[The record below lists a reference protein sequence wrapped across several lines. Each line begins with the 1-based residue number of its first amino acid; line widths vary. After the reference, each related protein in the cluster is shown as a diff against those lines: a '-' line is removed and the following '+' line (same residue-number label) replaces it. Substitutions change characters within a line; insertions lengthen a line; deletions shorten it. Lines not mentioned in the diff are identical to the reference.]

1 MNSRHELETSSAA
14 ELDTDAFHP
23 TRAGEA
29 NQSVT
34 SVPGKPGMIVR
45 SYPFLDL
52 EMPVEFMT
60 EWITPVS
67 RFFVRNHMFEPA
79 GIDPATWKLTINGQV
94 LSATLGDNAVARDFL
109 ALLPLTLDLEGG
121 DAGSIAAVG
130 LRYRHLDQSEEYEEV
145 EMAREANRFVATI
158 SGGYSDSPY
167 ALQYHFVIRD
177 VRGGARLHP
186 GLGAELSDRPYHMVR
201 QEQALR
207 RLDRSA

>member
-94 LSATLGDNAVARDFL
+94 DK
-109 ALLPLTLDLEGG
+109 PLTL
-121 DAGSIAAVG
+121 
-130 LRYRHLDQSEEYEEV
+130 
-145 EMAREANRFVATI
+145 T
-158 SGGYSDSPY
+158 
-167 ALQYHFVIRD
+167 
-177 VRGGARLHP
+177 
-186 GLGAELSDRPYHMVR
+186 LSDLRVGHVYEVR
-201 QEQALR
+201 LKNLTPGGGMFHPDEAHYTLR
-207 RLDRSA
+207 QVPD

>member
-1 MNSRHELETSSAA
+1 VSDVEARRIVADIAA
-14 ELDTDAFHP
+14 EAP
-23 TRAGEA
+23 TLTVSHTPPTSFRPGE
-29 NQSVT
+29 
-34 SVPGKPGMIVR
+34 
-45 SYPFLDL
+45 
-52 EMPVEFMT
+52 
-60 EWITPVS
+60 
-67 RFFVRNHMFEPA
+67 
-79 GIDPATWKLTINGQV
+79 
-94 LSATLGDNAVARDFL
+94 
-109 ALLPLTLDLEGG
+109 PLTLDLERG
-121 DAGSIAAVG
+121 DAGSSIAAVG

-207 RLDRSA
+207 RLDRS